1 MSGKYFKP
9 RNGKKLPII
18 ISLAVVVVL
27 LLFCLVSC
35 QAGGKASTTEPTT
48 EPTTETTGTI
58 GEETTEDTKPGEETT
73 VAATED
79 TQPGTENT
87 EPNHTHTY
95 TEKVTA
101 ASCTTDG
108 YTTYTCACGD
118 SYKGSFTSATGHT
131 YGEWVTTKE
140 ATKTATGTAQRKCS
154 KCGATETKT
163 LPKVI
168 DGHTHSYTAKVTKEA
183 TCSANGIRTYTCS
196 CGDIYTESISKTAH
210 SYMDTVT
217 KAACTTQGYATH
229 TCKDCGYSYKDSYT
243 PALGHSW
250 GSWVTTKEPTE
261 KAIGTAERTCSK
273 CGARESKTLDK
284 LASSHTHS
292 YTSKVTTPA
301 TCGTTGVRTYTCSCG
316 DTYTETIAKTNS
328 HSWGNWVTT
337 KEPTTTSTGYAE
349 RKCSV
354 CGLTESKTLDK
365 LTSSE
370 HTHSWGAWK
379 EIPAT
384 CTTNGYKYRACTT
397 CGVEETA
404 AGASA
409 LGHNHVVTSETP
421 ATCSANGS
429 RVYTCSSCGDSYT
442 ETLTASHSWVHHH
455 ENEVGHW
462 ETLFVCHCGGWSG
475 TNVESFGEHA
485 MASEDPFSHSYYNKD
500 SWVVDK
506 PAVDYD
512 VCSVCGTRK

>member
-1 MSGKYFKP
+1 MSGKYSKP
-9 RNGKKLPII
+9 RNGRNGKKLPII
-18 ISLAVVVVL
+18 IALTTIVVL
-27 LLFCLVSC
+27 MLFCLMSC
-35 QAGGKASTTEPTT
+35 QVGGKADATKPTT
-48 EPTTETTGTI
+48 ENTGATGETTIENT
-58 GEETTEDTKPGEETT
+58 EATKPVKETT
-73 VAATED
+73 AATED
-79 TQPGTENT
+79 TQPGTEST
-87 EPNHTHTY
+87 EPNHAHTY

-101 ASCTTDG
+101 ATCTTDG
-108 YTTYTCACGD
+108 YTTYTCTCGD
-118 SYKGSFTSATGHT
+118 SYKGSFTNVTGHT

-140 ATKTATGTAQRKCS
+140 PTKTATGTAQRKCA

-163 LPKVI
+163 LPKVV

-196 CGDIYTESISKTAH
+196 CGDTYTESIAKTAH
-210 SYMDTVT
+210 SYADTVS
-217 KAACTTQGYATH
+217 KAACSTQGYTTH
-229 TCKDCGYSYKDSYT
+229 TCKVCGYSYKDSYT

-250 GSWVTTKEPTE
+250 GTWVTTKEPTE
-261 KAIGTAERTCSK
+261 KATGTAERTCSR

-284 LASSHTHS
+284 LASSHVHS
-292 YTSKVTTPA
+292 YTSKITTPA
-301 TCGTTGVRTYTCSCG
+301 TCGTTGVRTYICSCG
-316 DTYTETIAKTNS
+316 DAYTETIAKTNS
-328 HSWGNWVTT
+328 HSWGSWVTI
-337 KEPTTTSTGYAE
+337 KQPTVNSEGYAE

-429 RVYTCSSCGDSYT
+429 RVYACSRCGDSYT
-442 ETLTASHSWVHHH
+442 ETLTASHSWVHHD
-455 ENEVGHW
+455 EVKHYEGY
-462 ETLFVCHCGGWSG
+462 LKCHCGGWTG
-475 TNVESFGEHA
+475 TDPDSFTQHA
-485 MASEDPFSHSYYNKD
+485 LASEDPFSHSYYNVD
-500 SWVVDK
+500 VWVVDS
-506 PAVDYD
+506 PAYD
-512 VCSVCGTRK
+512 ECSVCGARK